1 MPGRIGKV
9 TAKQPVTRQFSPEI
23 ATPVKAAEPT
33 TVVENPTSMEDDELS
48 HQTSATVEPE
58 QEKSEINPMSLLL
71 ANGQPLLT
79 NFEEKY
85 LLDLLLKSFNQD
97 IDTLIEEKLVFIL
110 QMNYGSVSSLF
121 RLNSVWIYDFCLK
134 HFQALIDHGNAPL
147 MFEKLLK
154 KPFDRNDATIAFK
167 HWQLQTLVNEHL
179 KKQPQCT
186 SQKRRMTVRRIDFR

>member
-48 HQTSATVEPE
+48 RQTSATVETE
-58 QEKSEINPMSLLL
+58 QEKSDINPMSLLL
-71 ANGQPLLT
+71 ANGHPLLT

-85 LLDLLLKSFNQD
+85 LIDLLLKSFNQD
-97 IDTLIEEKLVFIL
+97 VDTLIEEKLAFIL

-121 RLNSVWIYDFCLK
+121 RLNAVWIYDFCLK
-134 HFQALIDHGNAPL
+134 HFQALIDHGNAPM

-154 KPFDRNDATIAFK
+154 KPFNRNDATITFK